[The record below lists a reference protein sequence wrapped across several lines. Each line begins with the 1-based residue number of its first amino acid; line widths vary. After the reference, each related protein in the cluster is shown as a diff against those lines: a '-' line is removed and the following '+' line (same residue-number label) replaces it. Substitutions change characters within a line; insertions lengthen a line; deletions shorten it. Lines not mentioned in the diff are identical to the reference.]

1 MSSDRACIPKESCE
15 AGCASQLWEY
25 SWIRPFGCLQASM
38 QAFIGG
44 NHHPQYRGGIG
55 MTWGLEGTHF

>member
-1 MSSDRACIPKESCE
+1 MSSDRACIPKV
-15 AGCASQLWEY
+15 AKRPQLWEY
-25 SWIRPFGCLQASM
+25 SWIRPFGCLQASV

-55 MTWGLEGTHF
+55 MTWGLEGTRF